1 MSAANALTVLRLV
14 LAFILFGLL
23 AIVNQSPLQVPEN
36 TTLLL
41 GWSIV
46 VLFVLTLLTDLLD
59 GYLARRWNTESWFG
73 RMADPLVDKVL
84 ICGMLVML
92 LGFPRERVQDVLRA
106 WMVVLVV
113 SRELLI
119 QGVRSAMEKHGV
131 DFPAMI
137 WGKLKMALQSLTIF
151 LLLLY
156 GLLPNET
163 ALFDMATIILVW
175 FMVIV
180 TLLSA
185 VMYFWQ
191 ASRKV
196 DQLDMDTGQA

>member
-1 MSAANALTVLRLV
+1 MTAANALTVLRLV

-23 AIVNQSPLQVPEN
+23 AIVNESPLEVPDGM
-36 TTLLL
+36 TLFV
-41 GWSIV
+41 GGTIA
-46 VLFVLTLLTDLLD
+46 VLFLVTLLTDLLD
-59 GYLARRWNTESWFG
+59 GYLARKWGSESWFG

-92 LGFPRERVQDVLRA
+92 LGFPRERVQDVLRE

-119 QGVRSAMEKHGV
+119 QGVRSAMEKHGF

-137 WGKLKMALQSLTIF
+137 WGKLKMAVQSLTIF
-151 LLLLY
+151 LLLIY
-156 GLLPNET
+156 GLVADRT
-163 ALFDMATIILVW
+163 SWFDLTISTLVW
-175 FMVIV
+175 LMVIV

-191 ASRKV
+191 ASVKAT
-196 DQLDMDTGQA
+196 QLDLDTG

>member
-1 MSAANALTVLRLV
+1 MTAANALTVLRLV

-23 AIVNQSPLQVPEN
+23 ALLNESALLVPQGL
-36 TTLLL
+36 TSFV
-41 GWSIV
+41 GVSIV
-46 VLFVLTLLTDLLD
+46 LLFSVTLLTDLLD
-59 GYLARRWNTESWFG
+59 GYLARKWGSESWFG

-92 LGFPRERVQDVLRA
+92 LGFPRDRVQGVLRE

-119 QGVRSAMEKHGV
+119 QGVRSAMEKHSV

-137 WGKLKMALQSLTIF
+137 WGKLKMVVQSLTIF
-151 LLLLY
+151 LLLIH
-156 GLLPNET
+156 GLLSRPFRW
-163 ALFDMATIILVW
+163 FDLTISAMVW
-175 FMVIV
+175 LMVVV

-185 VMYFWQ
+185 VMYFWH
-191 ASRKV
+191 ASGKV
-196 DQLDMDTGQA
+196 DQLDLDTGQA